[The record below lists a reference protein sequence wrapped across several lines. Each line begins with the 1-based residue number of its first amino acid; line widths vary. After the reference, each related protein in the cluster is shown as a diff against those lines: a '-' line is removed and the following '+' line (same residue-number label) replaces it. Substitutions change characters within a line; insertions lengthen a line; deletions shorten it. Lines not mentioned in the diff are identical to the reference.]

1 MSQIAY
7 VVKVTAVEGKR
18 DEALTTMGKLVTEAG
33 NEPGTLHYTMHA
45 DHADPNVI
53 WFYEVYADQAAFE
66 AHAGSATMAEVGGA
80 LGGLLAGVP
89 EMHQLDI
96 VQSTYGVDGA

>member
-18 DEALTTMGKLVTEAG
+18 DEALDTMGKLVAEAR
-33 NEPGTLHYTMHA
+33 NESGTLHYTMHA

-66 AHAGSATMAEVGGA
+66 AHIGSATMAEVGGA
-80 LGGLLAGVP
+80 LGGLIAGAP

-96 VQSTYGVDGA
+96 VQSTTDGA